1 MLYIERIKQFRQ
13 ENNITQTQVAEILGI
28 SQQQYFKYEKG
39 INELPIR
46 YLFAICKAYGISAD
60 WLLGLSNN
68 KQWYIRRI
76 HIKEKPLDHSPPFI
90 YTTF

>member
-13 ENNITQTQVAEILGI
+13 ENNITQAQVAETLGI

-46 YLFAICKAYGISAD
+46 YLFAICNAYNISAD
-60 WLLGLSNN
+60 WLLGLRNS
-68 KQWYIRRI
+68 K
-76 HIKEKPLDHSPPFI
+76 
-90 YTTF
+90 

>member
-13 ENNITQTQVAEILGI
+13 ENNITQAQVAKTLGI

-46 YLFAICKAYGISAD
+46 YLSAICKAYGISAD
-60 WLLGLSNN
+60 WLLGLSNGQ
-68 KQWYIRRI
+68 KTQ
-76 HIKEKPLDHSPPFI
+76 
-90 YTTF
+90 

>member
-13 ENNITQTQVAEILGI
+13 ENNITQAQVAETLGI

-46 YLFAICKAYGISAD
+46 YLFAICKTYGISAD
-60 WLLGLSNN
+60 WLLGLSN
-68 KQWYIRRI
+68 K
-76 HIKEKPLDHSPPFI
+76 
-90 YTTF
+90 T

>member
-13 ENNITQTQVAEILGI
+13 AHKITQAQMAETLGI

-60 WLLGLSNN
+60 WLLGLSN
-68 KQWYIRRI
+68 
-76 HIKEKPLDHSPPFI
+76 
-90 YTTF
+90 

>member
-13 ENNITQTQVAEILGI
+13 ENHITQAQVAEALGI

-46 YLFAICKAYGISAD
+46 YFFIICKTYNISAD
-60 WLLGLSNN
+60 WLLGLSH
-68 KQWYIRRI
+68 KQN
-76 HIKEKPLDHSPPFI
+76 
-90 YTTF
+90 